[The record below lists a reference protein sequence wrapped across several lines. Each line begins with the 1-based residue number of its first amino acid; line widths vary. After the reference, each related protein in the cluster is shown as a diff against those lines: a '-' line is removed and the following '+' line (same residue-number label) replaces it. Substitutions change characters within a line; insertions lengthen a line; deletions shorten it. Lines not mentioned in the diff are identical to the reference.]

1 MNDPKNANRD
11 SKKLQLTRNT
21 VKNLRVRSGFQTGLL
36 NAVNGGGSTTTS
48 TGGPG
53 HARCTH
59 SDV

>member
-21 VKNLRVRSGFQTGLL
+21 VKNLRVRSGFQT
-36 NAVNGGGSTTTS
+36 VNGGGSTTTS